1 MAAIKKLNKGI
12 SMKKKILGIIVLVMF
27 SVTSIA
33 FAGGDKNRG
42 GNGTGTVVRT
52 QTTGNGK

>member
-1 MAAIKKLNKGI
+1 
-12 SMKKKILGIIVLVMF
+12 MKRKILGIIVLVMF

-42 GNGTGTVVRT
+42 DKGKGTVVRT
-52 QTTGNGK
+52 QTSGNGR

>member
-1 MAAIKKLNKGI
+1 
-12 SMKKKILGIIVLVMF
+12 MKKRIIGILILMLFTVATV
-27 SVTSIA
+27 A

-42 GNGTGTVVRT
+42 DKGKGTIVRT

>member
-1 MAAIKKLNKGI
+1 
-12 SMKKKILGIIVLVMF
+12 MKKRIVGIIVLVVF
-27 SVTSIA
+27 SLTSIA

-42 GNGTGTVVRT
+42 DKGTGTVVRT

>member
-1 MAAIKKLNKGI
+1 
-12 SMKKKILGIIVLVMF
+12 MKSKIIGIIILVMF

-42 GNGTGTVVRT
+42 DKGKGTVVRT
-52 QTTGNGK
+52 QTSGNGK

>member
-1 MAAIKKLNKGI
+1 MTVIKKLSKGI

-42 GNGTGTVVRT
+42 DKGKGTVVRT

>member
-1 MAAIKKLNKGI
+1 MALTNKLNKEI
-12 SMKKKILGIIVLVMF
+12 SMKSKILGIIILVMF

-42 GNGTGTVVRT
+42 DKGKGTVVRT

>member
-1 MAAIKKLNKGI
+1 MAVIKKLNKGVG
-12 SMKKKILGIIVLVMF
+12 MKKKIVGIIVLVMF

-42 GNGTGTVVRT
+42 DKGKGTVVRT